1 MFCLQKRFVHHSHC
15 YPDLTELLTPDSG
28 GLDKNSQNTDSAS
41 ARASGHKL
49 LTKIFKTVLTWVQS
63 PAAQHMWIA
72 LRIYRITLLF
82 FVFSFRPRVN
92 IKQVNGPPVKW
103 IESPVKQTNAFLL
116 PGPGKLMFLA
126 SNSLSNWTA
135 KFSENCPPG
144 SGRAAEF
151 PARWWNVFSS
161 LPLSSF
167 LLV

>member
-1 MFCLQKRFVHHSHC
+1 MFFHSQCHC
-15 YPDLTELLTPDSG
+15 YPDLTELHTTYWLWGFGQKLSKHGLSLTW
-28 GLDKNSQNTDSAS
+28 
-41 ARASGHKL
+41 ASGHKL

-82 FVFSFRPRVN
+82 CVFSFRPRVN
-92 IKQVNGPPVKW
+92 ITQVNAPPVKW

-161 LPLSSF
+161 LPLSSL